1 MKKRLILLVTA
12 LVLVLAMVA
21 CGSDKKKKV
30 TTESV
35 LSDMQKTVEDLQS
48 LKADVELK
56 LGITIALGD
65 NTIPVAL
72 DANVAMEILQKAED
86 DVLANMSGSVDLN
99 IAAQKMAE
107 EFNIY
112 SATKGGDTTTYL
124 YLASSN
130 EWVKNV
136 STEENADAETE
147 IEAETDD
154 TVKNE
159 ADMPKI
165 EEFLTLKEGTEKYN
179 DKDCYVLVGII
190 NNDTLSKLPLD
201 DAAAESGVSLSAIEE
216 IGLNV
221 AVKLYI
227 DKKTNY
233 PVALIAEHSNK
244 NAGEEG
250 AFITFDELKLT
261 VNVDSVNEIKEIVIP
276 EEALNAKEAEDTVI
290 SIEGLDIFGSGT
302 GMEEDF
308 EEELP
313 DEKEDINVP
322 SVSDDTQENDFS
334 NLPDDW
340 TTYAFSING
349 KVLTLPCTYA
359 ELNAVTGYTMK
370 NAQAKSYLESDYST
384 YVFLYDGDELAL
396 TIDIYNFTDKDLL
409 YADCLVVS
417 ISQSDYNAEN
427 TGDYIAFPKNIK
439 VGDAT
444 TKDELKALFGEPYDT
459 YDYEDGDYVSYE
471 FTYCEDTE
479 EPYYNLL
486 EISVTN
492 GLIDDIKIDNLSY
505 DEQDL
510 PAGLV
515 VPEYPEDEEI
525 AEEVVFTS
533 IREGAI
539 EDLSSDWKSYEVYF
553 DGHIISLPC
562 TYKELKALTGYT
574 MRSSQAKSYLES
586 GYGNYVSLYKDNKDA
601 LYIDVCNNTD
611 EDQKYSDCLVTRI
624 RMTSYYLD
632 NTQDEFVFPGNLKV
646 GDEISKDELIKLF
659 GEPVDVYEYE
669 SDNYLQFTFTY
680 AEDKD
685 YTVINKLGINVV
697 NGVIDELYM
706 EHAGNE

>member
-30 TTESV
+30 TAESV

-72 DANVAMEILQKAED
+72 DANLAMEILQKAED

-136 STEENADAETE
+136 STEENTDAETE

-233 PVALIAEHSNK
+233 PVAMIAEHSNK
-244 NAGEEG
+244 NAEKEE
-250 AFITFDELKLT
+250 AFITIDEFKLV
-261 VNVDSVNEIKEIVIP
+261 VNIDSINAIKEIVIP
-276 EEALNAKEAEDTVI
+276 KEALNAKEAEDTI
-290 SIEGLDIFGSGT
+290 INIEGLDIFGSGMD
-302 GMEEDF
+302 MEEDF
-308 EEELP
+308 EQELP
-313 DEKEDINVP
+313 DEKDDVDAPETPDVNDNV
-322 SVSDDTQENDFS
+322 V
-334 NLPDDW
+334 LPDDW

-359 ELNAVTGYTMK
+359 EFSEVTGYTMTS
-370 NAQAKSYLESDYST
+370 ATAKSYVESDVAWPIDLYS
-384 YVFLYDGDELAL
+384 DDKKAL
-396 TIDIYNFTDKDLL
+396 EVMVYNYADKDLL
-409 YADCLVVS
+409 FADCLVCA
-417 ISQSDYNAEN
+417 ILQSDYDVMN
-427 TGDYIAFPKNIK
+427 TGDYITFPYNLKI
-439 VGDAT
+439 GDII
-444 TKDELKALFGEPYDT
+444 TKDELVTMFGEPYDIN
-459 YDYEDGDYVSYE
+459 DYVSDGYISYE
-471 FTYCEDTE
+471 FTYYEDLE
-479 EPYYNLL
+479 YSDYNYFK
-486 EISVTN
+486 ISVIN
-492 GLIDDIKIDNLSY
+492 DLIYNIYLSNLGY
-505 DEQDL
+505 DQQDF
-510 PAGLV
+510 PEGVV
-515 VPEYPEDEEI
+515 VPEYPEEEEVT
-525 AEEVVFTS
+525 EEVVFTS
-533 IREGAI
+533 VREGTVD
-539 EDLSSDWKSYEVYF
+539 DLSADWKDYEVFF
-553 DGHIISLPC
+553 DGNIISLPC
-562 TYKELKALTGYT
+562 TYKELKALTGYA
-574 MRSSQAKSYLES
+574 MKPAEEKSYLDS
-586 GYGNYVSLYKDNKDA
+586 MYTTYFDLYLDDNEV
-601 LYIDVCNNTD
+601 LYIEVVNDTD
-611 EDQKYSDCLVTRI
+611 GDQKNTDCLVTKI
-624 RMTSYYLD
+624 AQTSNHLEYA
-632 NTQDEFVFPGNLKV
+632 QDAFVFPGNLKV
-646 GDEISKDELIKLF
+646 GTKISKDELTKLF
-659 GEPVDVYEYE
+659 GEPDDTYDYESDGYVQFRFTYSEYE
-669 SDNYLQFTFTY
+669 SNTTLNCM
-680 AEDKD
+680 E
-685 YTVINKLGINVV
+685 INVV
-697 NGVIDELYM
+697 NGIIDEIVIDHVLFK
-706 EHAGNE
+706 